1 MRDRERIKGEIK
13 TLTASQR
20 LSGVILS
27 VWPAVLGLLFTLINP
42 TGMSLMWTTT
52 AGVIM
57 LGTMI
62 LLNVLGFISIRSIL
76 NIDI

>member
-20 LSGVILS
+20 LSGMILS
-27 VWPAVLGLLFTLINP
+27 GWPAVLGLLFLLINP
-42 TGMSLMWTTT
+42 SGMSLMWTTT

-57 LGTMI
+57 LGIMI
-62 LLNVLGFISIRSIL
+62 LLNLLGYFSIRRIL
-76 NIDI
+76 DIDI